1 MLFQCPVAR
10 NTQTP
15 VRAATAL
22 PARSAMSGVACG
34 SRQFGGQQKK
44 PQQSF
49 GRAHINHIDT
59 KEAQAANDVV
69 LGEFLVNSIL
79 ATVLFDSGASHS
91 FISAKFA
98 AKHKIPMVPLRKPLI
113 TRSPGADIK
122 CQLGCPQV
130 NILISGVEFLADLVV
145 LESLEIDV
153 ILGMDWLAQNKGT
166 IACATREVTLEN
178 QEAIVVRVN
187 PQGLRSSPMV
197 CNVKVLSVDEV
208 PVVCEYPDVFP
219 EDLPGLPPDRELE
232 FIIDLV
238 PGTIPIAQRA
248 YRMTAAELAELKEQI
263 KDLLDKGY

>member
-1 MLFQCPVAR
+1 M
-10 NTQTP
+10 
-15 VRAATAL
+15 
-22 PARSAMSGVACG
+22 
-34 SRQFGGQQKK
+34 
-44 PQQSF
+44 
-49 GRAHINHIDT
+49 I
-59 KEAQAANDVV
+59 
-69 LGEFLVNSIL
+69 LGEFLVNSVL

-98 AKHKIPMVPLRKPLI
+98 AKHKIPMVPLKKPLI

-130 NILISGVEFLADLVV
+130 KILISGVEFLADLVV

-178 QEAIVVRVN
+178 QDAIVVRVS
-187 PQGLRSSPMV
+187 PQGPKVSPMV
-197 CNVKVLSVDEV
+197 CNVKVLSVEEV

-232 FIIDLV
+232 FVIDLV
-238 PGTIPIAQRA
+238 PGTTPIAQRA

-263 KDLLDKGY
+263 RDLLDKGYICNTPGVNLC